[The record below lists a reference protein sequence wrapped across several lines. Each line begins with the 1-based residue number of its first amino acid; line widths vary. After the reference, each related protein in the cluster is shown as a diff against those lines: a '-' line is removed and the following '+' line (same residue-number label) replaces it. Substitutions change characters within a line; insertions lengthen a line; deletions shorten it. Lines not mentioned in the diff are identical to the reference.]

1 MIYKRSYLASI
12 ERSKEEAHA
21 AMQTLVNALING
33 QQLTLSEGR
42 FLGGFLEIA
51 QTDDPEFLDKLYNQL
66 PGYHFWQLHLK
77 YAMDINGEGGIR
89 TPYGYLSQDQKM
101 LDAGFWD
108 GIYQD
113 WRPFVYKLK
122 HKYTELQFLTSEAR
136 KDMKATLDFNQR
148 IGAGS
153 RRMIVIEKTLILHSK
168 FVFSKIEEYYQEYQ
182 LKKDT
187 IMLCGKEIVVDSYTY
202 AHAGI
207 RHMAPWT
214 KFGRTDKTFHG
225 AEIDINNLP
234 RVIIDFMED
243 YERYMG
249 CGSFDER
256 RIYFRY
262 KNRNNVIKL
271 EELSRPVKGGTL
283 LYYLRVQS
291 FYPAE
296 LREDAE
302 RVNNLTLTMVSD
314 DLGFLVNTVFCKRDS
329 SGILRSRY
337 SV

>member
-12 ERSKEEAHA
+12 ERSFEEANE
-21 AMQTLVNALING
+21 AMQTLTNALING
-33 QQLTLSEGR
+33 VQLTLSEGR

-51 QTDDPEFLDKLYNQL
+51 QTDNPEFLDNLYDQL
-66 PGYHFWQLHLK
+66 PGYHFWQLYLK
-77 YAMDINGEGGIR
+77 YAQDINGEGGIL
-89 TPYGYLSQDQKM
+89 TPYGYVTQEQKI
-101 LDAGFWD
+101 LDAGFLD

-153 RRMIVIEKTLILHSK
+153 RRMKVIEKTLVLHSK
-168 FVFSKIEEYYQEYQ
+168 FVFSKIEEYYQEYE

-187 IMLCGKEIVVDSYTY
+187 INLCGKEVVVDSYTY
-202 AHAGI
+202 AHVGI
-207 RHMAPWT
+207 RHMAPWA
-214 KFGRTDKTFHG
+214 KFGRTDKTCHS

-234 RVIIDFMED
+234 RVILNFIED
-243 YERYMG
+243 YEHYMG
-249 CGSFDER
+249 CVNFDER

-271 EELSRPVKGGTL
+271 EELSRPTKGGAL
-283 LYYLRVQS
+283 MSYLRVQS

-314 DLGFLVNTVFCKRDS
+314 DLGF
-329 SGILRSRY
+329 Y
-337 SV
+337 S